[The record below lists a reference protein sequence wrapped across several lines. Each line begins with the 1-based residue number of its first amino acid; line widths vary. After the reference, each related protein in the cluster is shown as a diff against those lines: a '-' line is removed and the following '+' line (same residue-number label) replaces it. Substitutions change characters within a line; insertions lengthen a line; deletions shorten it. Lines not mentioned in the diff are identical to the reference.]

1 MGKTNY
7 SISLQEDSKNFITE
21 ATLQLLEAKSYTK
34 LTVME
39 VVKRAGVSRMAFY
52 RNFESIEDVLK
63 QYQSPKF
70 ETFFDKVKQ
79 TNVNEMEELELL
91 TEFFSVMKTDLK
103 KSIDH
108 EYDSI
113 FFDILSK
120 QTELFIQP
128 KNRLEYYQTKYITSG
143 TFAVWKAWLSEDDG
157 TSLAEMGALLSY
169 LTKDRY

>member
-1 MGKTNY
+1 MGKTSY

-21 ATLQLLEAKSYTK
+21 ATLQLLESMSYNK

-63 QYQSPKF
+63 QYYNPKF
-70 ETFFDKVKQ
+70 DAFFEKIKEK
-79 TNVNEMEELELL
+79 NEDEEAAILA
-91 TEFFSVMKTDLK
+91 EFFSVMKNDLI
-103 KSIDH
+103 KSIEHD
-108 EYDSI
+108 YDSI
-113 FFDILSK
+113 FFDILGQ

-143 TFAVWKAWLSEDDG
+143 TFAVWKAWLTEEDD
-157 TSLAEMGALLSY
+157 TSLAEMSDLLGH
-169 LTKDRY
+169 LTKDC

>member
-63 QYQSPKF
+63 QYYSPKF

-79 TNVNEMEELELL
+79 TKVNEMEELELL
-91 TEFFSVMKTDLK
+91 TEFFSVMKL
-103 KSIDH
+103 
-108 EYDSI
+108 
-113 FFDILSK
+113 
-120 QTELFIQP
+120 
-128 KNRLEYYQTKYITSG
+128 
-143 TFAVWKAWLSEDDG
+143 V
-157 TSLAEMGALLSY
+157 
-169 LTKDRY
+169 